1 MDGTPRAAQALR
13 RALRNASQ
21 GSDVS
26 PLHAAAAAD
35 AVDALATLVRAWRRE
50 CATDPGRDNA
60 GAFARDG
67 GKRTPLHVACALGAY
82 DAAATLVALH
92 AGDEAARKA
101 LLAAEDARGQ
111 RPLHRAARANDVDPE
126 AVQTWQLWFGFFAG
140 LSPVDNAASE
150 FWKRARIQR
159 GCARCAGSGLVVVG
173 VGDEKRKVK
182 CASCGGFLPFESWS
196 RFFSSDPGNGGRLRA
211 PRGQTRVFYDVD
223 ASVEASRRAVDDDE
237 W

>member
-1 MDGTPRAAQALR
+1 MHRTHRIHQPFPHRAPRAATNAAMR
-13 RALRNASQ
+13 VVDVRARAMVPSPSSPSTSSTARARERASPRPSATPHRRRHARTSTSRPRASTRAL
-21 GSDVS
+21 
-26 PLHAAAAAD
+26 
-35 AVDALATLVRAWRRE
+35 
-50 CATDPGRDNA
+50 
-60 GAFARDG
+60 
-67 GKRTPLHVACALGAY
+67 
-82 DAAATLVALH
+82 
-92 AGDEAARKA
+92 
-101 LLAAEDARGQ
+101 
-111 RPLHRAARANDVDPE
+111 ANDVDPE

-140 LSPVDNAASE
+140 LSPVVIAAWE

>member
-1 MDGTPRAAQALR
+1 MHQRLPIHQPFPHRAPRAAT
-13 RALRNASQ
+13 NAAMRVV
-21 GSDVS
+21 DVS
-26 PLHAAAAAD
+26 PRAMSPSTSSPSTSSTARARARASSRPSARCHRRRHAPPS
-35 AVDALATLVRAWRRE
+35 TSRPRAR
-50 CATDPGRDNA
+50 
-60 GAFARDG
+60 
-67 GKRTPLHVACALGAY
+67 ACAL
-82 DAAATLVALH
+82 
-92 AGDEAARKA
+92 
-101 LLAAEDARGQ
+101 
-111 RPLHRAARANDVDPE
+111 ANDVDPE

-140 LSPVDNAASE
+140 LSPVVIAAWE

>member
-1 MDGTPRAAQALR
+1 MHRTHRIHQPFPHRAPRAAT
-13 RALRNASQ
+13 NAAMRVV
-21 GSDVS
+21 DVS
-26 PLHAAAAAD
+26 PRAMSPSTSSPSTSSTARARASPRSSATRPSATRRRHARQSTSRARSRSR
-35 AVDALATLVRAWRRE
+35 AL
-50 CATDPGRDNA
+50 
-60 GAFARDG
+60 
-67 GKRTPLHVACALGAY
+67 
-82 DAAATLVALH
+82 
-92 AGDEAARKA
+92 
-101 LLAAEDARGQ
+101 
-111 RPLHRAARANDVDPE
+111 ANDVDPE

-140 LSPVDNAASE
+140 LSPVVIAAWE

>member
-1 MDGTPRAAQALR
+1 MHQRLPIHQPFPHRAPRAAT
-13 RALRNASQ
+13 NAAMRVV
-21 GSDVS
+21 DVS
-26 PLHAAAAAD
+26 PRAMSPSTSSPSTSSTARARARASSRPSARCHRRRHAPPSTSRPRARAR
-35 AVDALATLVRAWRRE
+35 AL
-50 CATDPGRDNA
+50 
-60 GAFARDG
+60 
-67 GKRTPLHVACALGAY
+67 
-82 DAAATLVALH
+82 
-92 AGDEAARKA
+92 
-101 LLAAEDARGQ
+101 
-111 RPLHRAARANDVDPE
+111 ANDVDPE

-140 LSPVDNAASE
+140 LSPVVIAAWE

-223 ASVEASRRAVDDDE
+223 ASVEASRRAVDEDE
-237 W
+237 Y

>member
-1 MDGTPRAAQALR
+1 MHQRLPIHQPFPHRAPRAAT
-13 RALRNASQ
+13 NAAMRVV
-21 GSDVS
+21 DVS
-26 PLHAAAAAD
+26 PRAMSPSTSSPSTSSTARARARASSRPSARCHRRRHAPPSTSRPCARAR
-35 AVDALATLVRAWRRE
+35 AL
-50 CATDPGRDNA
+50 
-60 GAFARDG
+60 
-67 GKRTPLHVACALGAY
+67 
-82 DAAATLVALH
+82 
-92 AGDEAARKA
+92 
-101 LLAAEDARGQ
+101 
-111 RPLHRAARANDVDPE
+111 ANDVDPE

-140 LSPVDNAASE
+140 LSPVVIAAWE

-159 GCARCAGSGLVVVG
+159 RCARCAGSGLVVVG

-211 PRGQTRVFYDVD
+211 PRGQTRVLYDVD